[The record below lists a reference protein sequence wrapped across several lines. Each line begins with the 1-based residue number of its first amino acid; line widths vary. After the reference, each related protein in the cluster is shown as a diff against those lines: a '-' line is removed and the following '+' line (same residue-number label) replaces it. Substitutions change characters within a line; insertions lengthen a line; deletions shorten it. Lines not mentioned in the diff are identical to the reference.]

1 MNNPTTA
8 SEVIPM
14 KAVIRKWGN
23 HPAVRLP
30 VAVVD
35 EANLN
40 VGQRVSIVATCGR
53 IVIEPAEVVEY
64 ELDELLAG
72 ITRKNLH
79 DELLPTRTPV
89 DWGSV

>member
-40 VGQRVSIVATCGR
+40 VGQRVSIVATRDRARGGR
-53 IVIEPAEVVEY
+53 RN

>member
-1 MNNPTTA
+1 MWVNECR
-8 SEVIPM
+8 SS
-14 KAVIRKWGN
+14 R
-23 HPAVRLP
+23 R
-30 VAVVD
+30 
-35 EANLN
+35 
-40 VGQRVSIVATCGR
+40 
-53 IVIEPAEVVEY
+53 VIEPAEVVEY